1 MNTMPATLANQIA
14 ICRTGEGVP
23 IPQAAV
29 ITWAPRVARE
39 IRMSG
44 VDTTVDNGDDH
55 ARCCGVE
62 RGEGVLPGRLSAD
75 APKGPLMAVERIVDD
90 PRRSKDPIL
99 FSRLDDVARAA
110 EVHEN

>member
-1 MNTMPATLANQIA
+1 MVAGAV
-14 ICRTGEGVP
+14 VP
-23 IPQAAV
+23 QM
-29 ITWAPRVARE
+29 ARE

-44 VDTTVDNGDDH
+44 VDTTVDDGDDH

-62 RGEGVLPGRLSAD
+62 RGEGVLPGRLSGD

-99 FSRLDDVARAA
+99 FSRLDNVAGAA
-110 EVHEN
+110 EVHENTSDVLLRCELDRDQP